1 MMPDE
6 WIPYLLHKIGV
17 AKDSA
22 LEAICIIFIVIFG
35 WSLLIYLL
43 I

>member
-6 WIPYLLHKIGV
+6 WIPHLLHKIGI

-22 LEAICIIFIVIFG
+22 LEALCIILIAAFG